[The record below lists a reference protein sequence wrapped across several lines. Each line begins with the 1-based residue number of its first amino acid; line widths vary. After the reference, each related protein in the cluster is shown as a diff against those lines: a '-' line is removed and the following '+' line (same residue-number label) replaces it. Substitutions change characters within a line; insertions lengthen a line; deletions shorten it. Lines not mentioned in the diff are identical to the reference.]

1 MKITDVKVAVIG
13 DHPVVRVI
21 TDEGIDGIGGVESP
35 RNQTFFKPQIEYYK
49 NLILGLDPTDVE
61 RVLLHIRRA
70 GGFKPWG
77 SGVSAIE
84 IALWDIAGKA
94 LNAPVYK
101 LLGGKIRDKV
111 RVYNGNYRKHFDGYT
126 PEDFAANMQ
135 YMKDLPQNFSIIKQ
149 GIAFHGSP
157 MLRQMPDFQY

>member
-13 DHPVVRVI
+13 DHPVVRVV

-77 SGVSAIE
+77 SGVSAIL
-84 IALWDIAGKA
+84 IKS
-94 LNAPVYK
+94 
-101 LLGGKIRDKV
+101 GG
-111 RVYNGNYRKHFDGYT
+111 
-126 PEDFAANMQ
+126 P
-135 YMKDLPQNFSIIKQ
+135 
-149 GIAFHGSP
+149 
-157 MLRQMPDFQY
+157 